1 MDKDAAERI
10 AKDLA
15 RRWLA
20 HESDAIRALF
30 ERELAGVIRNA
41 ATAPVASEHR
51 AV

>member
-1 MDKDAAERI
+1 MEKDAAERI

-30 ERELAGVIRNA
+30 EREVAGVIQNA
-41 ATAPVASEHR
+41 AKTPAASAQR
-51 AV
+51 AL